1 MRPADR
7 REGRSE
13 SLLGYPS
20 PMLISILGAGY
31 VGLVTGACLAHLGN
45 HVRIVDIDAPRIA
58 RLREGEVPIHEPGL
72 DELVGEGLANG
83 RLTFHA
89 EQSGTHGS
97 RLVIVAVGTLDGAGE
112 WTGALVE
119 QAITMLAADTLAPRH
134 LVVRS
139 TLMPGTAVR
148 LERIARSID
157 PSVRLCFNPEFTREA
172 VAVRDFLEPDRVV
185 VGAGADARALVDELH
200 ELYRPIE
207 RPILDTD
214 LTSAETIKIAS
225 NVFLAAKISF
235 ANELARLCA
244 ATGAD
249 VHAVVD
255 GMGLDLRIGRSF
267 LSPGPG
273 FGGSCFPSQAR
284 ALPEMARSF
293 GIEAP
298 VISSVSVSN
307 MGQADW
313 IIDGLERARGGSMAG
328 ARVAVLGLTFKANT
342 DDLRESPA
350 LRLAERLVARG
361 AQVVAFDPV
370 ATAPGVAQ
378 LALSGVSAAGA
389 ASAEAAIA
397 GADAVVVGT
406 EWPEFRQLDWAT
418 LAPTMR
424 GTVVADAR
432 RVVDIESATAA
443 GLAVVT
449 LGVPHLPTEPGM
461 QPIVLPVAA
470 AVTAA

>member
-1 MRPADR
+1 
-7 REGRSE
+7 
-13 SLLGYPS
+13 
-20 PMLISILGAGY
+20 MLISVLGAGY

-45 HVRIVDIDAPRIA
+45 HVRIVDIDPGRIA
-58 RLREGEVPIHEPGL
+58 RLHRGEVPIHEPGL
-72 DELVGEGLANG
+72 DELIAEGVAKG
-83 RLTFHA
+83 RLSFHA
-89 EQSGTHGS
+89 EQSATHGS
-97 RLVIVAVGTLDGAGE
+97 RLVIVAVGTLDPAGE

-119 QAITMLAADTLAPRH
+119 QAVSMLAADHQAPRQ

-148 LERIARSID
+148 LEQAARAID

-185 VGAGADARALVDELH
+185 VGAGTDAQELVADLH
-200 ELYRPIE
+200 ELYAPLE

-225 NVFLAAKISF
+225 NVFLATKISF

-273 FGGSCFPSQAR
+273 FGGSCFPSQVR
-284 ALPEMARSF
+284 ALPELARSF
-293 GIEAP
+293 GIDAP
-298 VISSVSVSN
+298 VIASVDVSN
-307 MGQADW
+307 MGQPDW
-313 IIDGLERARGGSMAG
+313 VLDGLERARGAVLAG
-328 ARVAVLGLTFKANT
+328 ARVAVLGLTFKAGT

-370 ATAPGVAQ
+370 ATDRAVAQ
-378 LALSGVSAAGA
+378 LAASGVHVEGA
-389 ASAEAAIA
+389 ASAETAVQ
-397 GADAVVVGT
+397 GVDAVVVGT
-406 EWPEFRQLDWAT
+406 EWPEFRQLDWAA

-424 GTVVADAR
+424 GSVIADGR
-432 RVVDIESATAA
+432 RVVDIEAANAA
-443 GLAVVT
+443 GLTVVT
-449 LGVPHLPTEPGM
+449 LGVAHVATEAQPT
-461 QPIVLPVAA
+461 PVAVPIA
-470 AVTAA
+470 SVASVASVA

>member
-1 MRPADR
+1 
-7 REGRSE
+7 
-13 SLLGYPS
+13 
-20 PMLISILGAGY
+20 MLISVLGAGY

-45 HVRIVDIDAPRIA
+45 HVRVVDVNAARVA
-58 RLREGEVPIHEPGL
+58 RLRAGDVPIHEPGL
-72 DELVGEGLANG
+72 DDLVEEGLANG
-83 RLTFHA
+83 RLEFHA
-89 EQSGTHGS
+89 EQTATHGS
-97 RLVIVAVGTLDGAGE
+97 RLVIVAVGTLDRQGE

-119 QAITMLAADTLAPRH
+119 EAVRGLAGDFRAPRH

-148 LERIARSID
+148 LERLAQDLD

-185 VGAGADARALVDELH
+185 VGAGSDAQELVTELH
-200 ELYRPIE
+200 ELYAPLE

-214 LTSAETIKIAS
+214 LTSAETIKVAS

-273 FGGSCFPSQAR
+273 FGGSCFPSQVR
-284 ALPEMARSF
+284 ALPEMARAL
-293 GIEAP
+293 GIETP
-298 VISSVSVSN
+298 VISSVDVSN

-313 IIDGLERARGGSMAG
+313 VIDGLERARGESVSG

-350 LRLAERLVARG
+350 VRLVERLVARG
-361 AQVVAFDPV
+361 AQVVGFDPV
-370 ATAPGVAQ
+370 ATQRAVAQ
-378 LALSGVSAAGA
+378 LAGSGIHLEGA

-406 EWPEFRQLDWAT
+406 EWPEFRQIEWAA
-418 LAPTMR
+418 LAHTMR
-424 GTVVADAR
+424 GRVIADGR
-432 RVVDIESATAA
+432 RVVDIDAATAA
-443 GLAVVT
+443 GLTVVT
-449 LGVPHLPTEPGM
+449 LGVEHAPDELRTS
-461 QPIVLPVAA
+461 PVAVPSA
-470 AVTAA
+470 AAALVG

>member
-1 MRPADR
+1 
-7 REGRSE
+7 
-13 SLLGYPS
+13 
-20 PMLISILGAGY
+20 MLISVLGAGY

-45 HVRIVDIDAPRIA
+45 HVRVVDIDAARIA
-58 RLREGEVPIHEPGL
+58 RLREGDVPIHEPGL
-72 DELVGEGLANG
+72 DELVAEGLANG
-83 RLTFHA
+83 RLEFHA
-89 EQSGTHGS
+89 DQSGTHGA
-97 RLVIVAVGTLDGAGE
+97 RLVIVAVGTLDRAGE
-112 WTGALVE
+112 WTGELVE
-119 QAITMLAADTLAPRH
+119 QAVSLLAADAKAPRH

-148 LERIARSID
+148 LERTARAID
-157 PSVRLCFNPEFTREA
+157 PAVRLCFNPEFTREA

-185 VGAGADARALVDELH
+185 VGAGTDAHALVAELH
-200 ELYRPIE
+200 ELYAPME

-255 GMGLDLRIGRSF
+255 GMGLDLRIGRAF

-273 FGGSCFPSQAR
+273 FGGSCFPSQVR
-284 ALPEMARSF
+284 ALPEMARSL

-298 VISSVSVSN
+298 VISSVDVSN

-313 IIDGLERARGGSMAG
+313 LIDGLERAQGSPVAG
-328 ARVAVLGLTFKANT
+328 ARIAVLGLTFKANT

-350 LRLAERLVARG
+350 LRLAERLVVRG

-370 ATAPGVAQ
+370 ATERGVAQ
-378 LALSGVSAAGA
+378 LAVGGVAIQGA
-389 ASAEAAIA
+389 PSAEAAVA
-397 GADAVVVGT
+397 GATAVVVGT

-418 LAPTMR
+418 LAPTMAGR
-424 GTVVADAR
+424 VIADGR
-432 RVVDIESATAA
+432 RVVDVEAATGV
-443 GLAVVT
+443 GLTVVT
-449 LGVPHLPTEPGM
+449 LGVTHAPAAPEA
-461 QPIVLPVAA
+461 QPIAVPIATPVT
-470 AVTAA
+470 VG